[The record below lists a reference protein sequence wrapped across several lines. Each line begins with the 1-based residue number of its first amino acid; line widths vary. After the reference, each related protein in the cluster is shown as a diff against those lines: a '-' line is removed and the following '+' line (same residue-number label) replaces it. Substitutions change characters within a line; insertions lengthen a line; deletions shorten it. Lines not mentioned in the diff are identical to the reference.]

1 VSLPALTD
9 FVELLGARGRAPEVT
24 MVERRPRRFADRDAL
39 EGFLR
44 RQLWIAPDG
53 PKAGTFA
60 SAVDEL
66 MVEGPDGGVGLAG
79 QPSLSVGAVVWEP
92 RGPRG

>member
-1 VSLPALTD
+1 
-9 FVELLGARGRAPEVT
+9 
-24 MVERRPRRFADRDAL
+24 MVERRPRRFADREAL

-53 PKAGTFA
+53 PKAAVFA
-60 SAVDEL
+60 AAVDEL
-66 MVEGPDGGVGLAG
+66 SVEDPDGGVGLAG

-92 RGPRG
+92 GRPTG